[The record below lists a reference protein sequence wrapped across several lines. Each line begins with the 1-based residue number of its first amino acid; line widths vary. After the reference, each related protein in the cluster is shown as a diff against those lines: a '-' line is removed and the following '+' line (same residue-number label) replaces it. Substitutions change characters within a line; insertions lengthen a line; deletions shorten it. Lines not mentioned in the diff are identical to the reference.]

1 MRRRN
6 LSTIEPDGEAQIAW
20 GKHVAEVAERTLFPK
35 ANSWY
40 LGVNIP
46 GKPRVFM
53 PYIGEGYR
61 TTCKEIV
68 ADNYRGFTVRRR
80 PAAREQ
86 AAAE

>member
-1 MRRRN
+1 MRRRG
-6 LSTIEPDGEAQIAW
+6 LSTIEPDGKAQIAW
-20 GKHVAEVAERTLFPK
+20 GRHVDEVADRTLFPK

-68 ADNYRGFTVRRR
+68 ADNYRGFTFGE
-80 PAAREQ
+80 AAGREQ